1 MIIDEIKSR
10 LSMRDIVTALGI
22 EVNRSGFA
30 HSIYKRE
37 KTPSLKFNFAENY
50 FKDFSTGE
58 GGDQIKFYQDF
69 YKLDMDQTIKDL
81 IKLARIEPGKFEKR
95 ENIAVE
101 EKKENRSGLINALSK
116 PELQL
121 YESILSSKGEEEAVR
136 VIRLNRMEMNSV
148 IYNDLYNYC
157 TARPNKKAIAY
168 LNNRGLSDVTIN
180 RFKIF
185 TIDNYFEVNN
195 HLKKEF
201 SNSELTRAG
210 LISDKGNLIFFN
222 HRIMIPY
229 LYKNTIV
236 YLRGRYFDQDNQ
248 TVKEAMMKYLGIKN
262 DAVNVNGSRRF
273 YNIDTLKSCHEG
285 RELYI
290 TEGEF
295 DTMMIEQNMFPSVAI
310 PGAGNTPNEGQL
322 NKLLP
327 YKLLVVA
334 DNDEAGMRLLQ
345 GLKLHFSKHNKII
358 NRVELPSNSKDVSD
372 WYMAG

>member
-1 MIIDEIKSR
+1 
-10 LSMRDIVTALGI
+10 
-22 EVNRSGFA
+22 
-30 HSIYKRE
+30 
-37 KTPSLKFNFAENY
+37 
-50 FKDFSTGE
+50 
-58 GGDQIKFYQDF
+58 
-69 YKLDMDQTIKDL
+69 
-81 IKLARIEPGKFEKR
+81 
-95 ENIAVE
+95 
-101 EKKENRSGLINALSK
+101 
-116 PELQL
+116 
-121 YESILSSKGEEEAVR
+121 
-136 VIRLNRMEMNSV
+136 
-148 IYNDLYNYC
+148 
-157 TARPNKKAIAY
+157 
-168 LNNRGLSDVTIN
+168 
-180 RFKIF
+180 
-185 TIDNYFEVNN
+185 VNN

-273 YNIDTLKSCHEG
+273 YNIDTLNSCHEG

-310 PGAGNTPNEGQL
+310 PGAGNTPNEVQL